1 MSLTLQDKTEIPV
14 SHGEDEAQQYLQQIR
29 AIPRLTYEQERAL
42 AKRCAA
48 GDGEAIRTMVSANL
62 RLVVS
67 IAKEFAG
74 RGVPQLDL
82 VQEGSIGLI
91 TAARKFDPTLE
102 YRFSTYAT
110 KWIRQGITRCIMN
123 HAGLIRV
130 PRHTLEQIR
139 KVLSA
144 RRALEQ
150 AGQEPDL
157 REIALATGFAPE
169 KVMELLSL
177 IPEVC
182 SLDAQIGEE
191 AGNLLLLLE
200 DESAPLPHEELVR
213 RELKRTIDGLMA
225 GLDDRQRQLL
235 RLRYG
240 MDDGVSRSLSE
251 VSEVLGV
258 SKERVRQIEK
268 QAMDKLR
275 TLGSELGLEDFL
287 E

>member
-1 MSLTLQDKTEIPV
+1 MSTVLYEQEKISSGEEDV
-14 SHGEDEAQQYLQQIR
+14 SAYLQEIR
-29 AIPRLTYEQERAL
+29 RYPRLTAEEEKDLAL
-42 AKRCAA
+42 RCAA
-48 GDGEAIRTMVSANL
+48 GDGEAIRAMVSANL

-67 IAKEFAG
+67 IAKEYTG

-150 AGQEPDL
+150 EGQEPDL
-157 REIALATGFAPE
+157 REIAQTTGFAPE

-182 SLDAQIGEE
+182 SLDAQTGEE
-191 AGNLLLLLE
+191 TGSLLLLFE
-200 DESAPLPHEELVR
+200 DENAPMPHEELVR
-213 RELKRTIDGLMA
+213 RELKRTIDGLLA
-225 GLDDRQRQLL
+225 GLDERQQRLL

-240 MDDGVSRSLSE
+240 MEDGVSRSLAE
-251 VSEVLGV
+251 VSQVLGV

-275 TLGSELGLEDFL
+275 ILGSELGLEDFL
-287 E
+287 S

>member
-1 MSLTLQDKTEIPV
+1 MSTVLYEQEKISSGEEDV
-14 SHGEDEAQQYLQQIR
+14 SAYLQEIR
-29 AIPRLTYEQERAL
+29 RYPRLTAEEEKDLAL
-42 AKRCAA
+42 RCAA
-48 GDGEAIRTMVSANL
+48 GDEEAIRAMVSANL

-67 IAKEFAG
+67 IAKEYTG

-150 AGQEPDL
+150 EGQEPDL
-157 REIALATGFAPE
+157 REIAQITGFAPE

-182 SLDAQIGEE
+182 SLDAQTGEE
-191 AGNLLLLLE
+191 TGSLLLLLE
-200 DESAPLPHEELVR
+200 DENAPMPHEELVR
-213 RELKRTIDGLMA
+213 RELKRTIDGLLA
-225 GLDDRQRQLL
+225 GLDERQQRLL

-240 MDDGVSRSLSE
+240 MEDGVSRSLAE
-251 VSEVLGV
+251 VSQVLGV

-275 TLGSELGLEDFL
+275 VLGSELGLEDFL
-287 E
+287 S

>member
-1 MSLTLQDKTEIPV
+1 MSTVLYEQEKISSGEEDV
-14 SHGEDEAQQYLQQIR
+14 SAYLQEIR
-29 AIPRLTYEQERAL
+29 RYPRLTAEEEKDLAL
-42 AKRCAA
+42 RCAA
-48 GDGEAIRTMVSANL
+48 GDGEAIRAMVSANL

-67 IAKEFAG
+67 IAKEYTG

-150 AGQEPDL
+150 EGQEPDL
-157 REIALATGFAPE
+157 REIAQTTGFAPE

-182 SLDAQIGEE
+182 SLDAQTGEE
-191 AGNLLLLLE
+191 TGSLLLLLE
-200 DESAPLPHEELVR
+200 DENAPMPHEELVR
-213 RELKRTIDGLMA
+213 RELKRTIDGLLA
-225 GLDDRQRQLL
+225 GLDERQQRLL

-240 MDDGVSRSLSE
+240 MEDGVSRSLAE
-251 VSEVLGV
+251 VSQVLGV

-275 TLGSELGLEDFL
+275 ILGSELGLEDFL
-287 E
+287 S

>member
-1 MSLTLQDKTEIPV
+1 MSTVLYEQEKISSGEEDV
-14 SHGEDEAQQYLQQIR
+14 SAYLQEIR
-29 AIPRLTYEQERAL
+29 RFPRLTAEEEKDLAL
-42 AKRCAA
+42 RCAA
-48 GDGEAIRTMVSANL
+48 GDEEAIRAMVSANL

-67 IAKEFAG
+67 IAKEYTG

-150 AGQEPDL
+150 EGQEPDL
-157 REIALATGFAPE
+157 REIAQITGFAPE

-182 SLDAQIGEE
+182 SLDAQTGEE
-191 AGNLLLLLE
+191 TGSLLLLLE
-200 DESAPLPHEELVR
+200 DENAPMPHEELVR
-213 RELKRTIDGLMA
+213 RELKRTIDGLLA
-225 GLDDRQRQLL
+225 GLDERQQRLL

-240 MDDGVSRSLSE
+240 MEDGVSRSLAE
-251 VSEVLGV
+251 VSQVLGV

-275 TLGSELGLEDFL
+275 VLGSELGLEDFL
-287 E
+287 S

>member
-1 MSLTLQDKTEIPV
+1 MSTVLYEQETISSGEEDV
-14 SHGEDEAQQYLQQIR
+14 SAYLQEIR
-29 AIPRLTYEQERAL
+29 RYPRLTAEEEKDLAL
-42 AKRCAA
+42 RCAA
-48 GDGEAIRTMVSANL
+48 GDGEAIRAMVSANL

-67 IAKEFAG
+67 IAKEYTG

-150 AGQEPDL
+150 EGQEPDL
-157 REIALATGFAPE
+157 REIAQTTGFAPE

-182 SLDAQIGEE
+182 SLDAQTGEE
-191 AGNLLLLLE
+191 TGSLLLLLE
-200 DESAPLPHEELVR
+200 DENAPLPHEELVR
-213 RELKRTIDGLMA
+213 RELKRTIDGLLA
-225 GLDDRQRQLL
+225 GLDERQQRLL

-240 MDDGVSRSLSE
+240 MEDGVSRSLAE
-251 VSEVLGV
+251 VSQVLGV

-275 TLGSELGLEDFL
+275 ILGSELGLEDFL
-287 E
+287 S